1 MLRSPRYPSNQRRK
15 HTETWAFRDQHLQY
29 GPIRACPWLI
39 PRAFP
44 GALLELHRVSSTF
57 SVSDFD
63 YFLPPEL
70 IAQTPAAQRDGS
82 RLLHLDATGALHD
95 RVFPDLTNLLRPGD
109 LLVFNDTRV
118 IKARLSG
125 QKATGGKVEVLV
137 ERIIESDRALAHVR
151 ASKSPG
157 PGMTL
162 HLAEAFDVTVLG
174 REGELFDLR
183 FPAPV
188 LDLLDA
194 HGATPLPPYIT
205 HAADATDESRYQTV
219 YAREPGAVAA
229 PTAGLHFDQAML
241 DRVADL
247 GVERAFVT
255 LHVGAG
261 TFQPV
266 RVDNLADHIMHAEW
280 YTVGQS
286 VIDAIARTRVRGGRV
301 IAVGT
306 TSVRALESAAAQNPA
321 GADAPLMPVQG
332 DTRLFITPGYR
343 YQVVDALITNFHLPQ
358 STLLM
363 LVSALAG
370 VDPIRRAYAHAVA
383 ERYRFFSY
391 GDAMFIESSHS

>member
-1 MLRSPRYPSNQRRK
+1 VTSSLSP
-15 HTETWAFRDQHLQY
+15 
-29 GPIRACPWLI
+29 
-39 PRAFP
+39 
-44 GALLELHRVSSTF
+44 ALTVA
-57 SVSDFD
+57 DFD
-63 YFLPPEL
+63 YHLPDEL
-70 IAQTPAAQRDGS
+70 IAQHPAAERRGS
-82 RLLHLDATGALHD
+82 RLLHLDAAGRLHD
-95 RVFPDLTNLLRPGD
+95 LQFPDLAALVREHD

-118 IKARLSG
+118 IKARLLG

-137 ERIIESDRALAHVR
+137 ERITEPTRALAHVR

-157 PGMTL
+157 AGMIL
-162 HLAEAFDVTVLG
+162 RLADAFEAQVLG

-188 LDLLDA
+188 LDLLDR

-205 HAADATDESRYQTV
+205 HSAQADDDSRYQTV

-229 PTAGLHFDQAML
+229 PTAGLHFDQDML
-241 DRVADL
+241 DQLESQGIR
-247 GVERAFVT
+247 RAFVT

-266 RVDNLADHIMHAEW
+266 RVENLSDHIMHAEW
-280 YTVGQS
+280 YTVPQAT
-286 VIDAIARTRVRGGRV
+286 VDAIAQTRARGGRV

-306 TSVRALESAAAQNPA
+306 TSVRALESAAAA
-321 GADAPLMPVQG
+321 VGLPLTPTQG

-343 YQVVDALITNFHLPQ
+343 YQVVDALVTNFHLPQ

-370 VDPIRRAYAHAVA
+370 VEPIRRAYAHAVQQ
-383 ERYRFFSY
+383 RYRFFSY
-391 GDAMFIESSHS
+391 GDAMFIESARHDL